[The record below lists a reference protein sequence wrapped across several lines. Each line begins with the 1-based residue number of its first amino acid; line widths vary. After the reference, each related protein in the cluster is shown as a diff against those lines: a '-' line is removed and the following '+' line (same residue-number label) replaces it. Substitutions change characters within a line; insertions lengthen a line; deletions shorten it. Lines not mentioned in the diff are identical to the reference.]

1 MKEQKRGRGGFPL
14 WGLVLV
20 ALGVIFLLQNLDVI
34 GWDIWGTLWRFWP
47 VLLVLIGLN
56 ILLAGRTPWLMFGIT
71 LVVLVGIVVAAV
83 VIERSRTTAVA
94 ESFSQ
99 PLQGIEKAEIEVNF
113 GAGELLIGSLPAG
126 SASLAEGKGY
136 PEVRQDFRLQGS
148 TGVLALSVP
157 GRAFWPFG
165 DNGLR
170 LEASINREVPLNL
183 TVKAGASDIKVDL
196 TDLRVERFE
205 MGIGAASAT
214 LRLPASAGT
223 TVAVINAG
231 VAQVSISVP
240 QGVAARI
247 KSETGLGSFNVDT
260 TRFPKVGDI
269 YESPGYATAT
279 NRVDLTVKSGVASID
294 IS

>member
-1 MKEQKRGRGGFPL
+1 MKGQERGRRGFPL

-56 ILLAGRTPWLMFGIT
+56 ILLGGRTPWLMFGIT
-71 LVVLVGIVVAAV
+71 VVVLAGIVVAAV
-83 VIERSRTTAVA
+83 VIERSRTTAVGA
-94 ESFSQ
+94 SFSQ
-99 PLQGIEKAEIEVNF
+99 PLQGIERAEIEVNF
-113 GAGELLIGSLPAG
+113 GAGELLIGGLLGG

-136 PEVRQDFRLQGS
+136 PEVRQDFRRQGS
-148 TGVLALSVP
+148 TGVLKLSVP

-170 LEASINREVPLNL
+170 LEASFNRDLPLDL
-183 TVKAGASDIKVDL
+183 TVKTGASDVFMDL
-196 TDLRVERFE
+196 EGLRVERFE
-205 MGIGAASAT
+205 MSIGAARAV

-223 TVAVINAG
+223 TVAVVNAG
-231 VAQVSISVP
+231 AAAVSISIP
-240 QGVAARI
+240 QGVSARI
-247 KSETGLGSFNVDT
+247 KSETGLGSFYVDPS
-260 TRFPKVGDI
+260 RFPKVGDI
-269 YESPGYATAT
+269 HESPGYATAT

-294 IS
+294 IR